1 MYRPWWFP
9 ERNPKQQKIRDSM
22 LSIVYK
28 EFERYNYQHIRTP
41 AVEPVE
47 ILKKGGDIIDQ
58 QVYGLYGLA
67 QWSEDT
73 KDYAL
78 HFDLTVPLARYV
90 LDHTQ
95 DIVFPFSRYQAQ
107 PVRRWESHKRGRYKE
122 FWQCDIDT
130 IRRSETNVW
139 QRYDAQSII
148 VMESAMKAVCK
159 EFDLNIHFIAKV
171 SHLALTKLFLNS
183 LDISWDLQVSVLKLL
198 DNYFKQPHE
207 IFSNKLIELIWQEKA
222 VYILAII
229 ETKDYTKLSHLEL
242 YPELEYIIHAL
253 ESAWVVFEYDICIVR
268 GQNYYS
274 GMVVEWM
281 DRNDMAMGSLAAW
294 WRYDNLTNFI
304 DSKQSF
310 SGVGTSLGRFTALVM
325 EKVNSIQSQESYLFI
340 NFDNIS
346 DNLKLAR
353 SDYFSSQTVEF
364 YPVNAKLG
372 KQFEYADKKGI
383 RFAVL
388 FWESEKNS
396 WNFIIKDLIT
406 WQQETKTLSLL

>member
-9 ERNPKQQKIRDSM
+9 ERNPKQQKIRDRM
-22 LSIVYK
+22 LAIVFK

-67 QWSEDT
+67 QWPEDT

-107 PVRRWESHKRGRYKE
+107 PVWRWESHKRGRYKE
-122 FWQCDIDT
+122 FRQCDIDT

-139 QRYDAQSII
+139 QWYDAQSII
-148 VMESAMKAVCK
+148 VMESAMKAVCSN
-159 EFDLNIHFIAKV
+159 FNLQIDFIAKV
-171 SHLALTKLFLNS
+171 SHLALTKSFLSS
-183 LDISWDLQVSVLKLL
+183 LWIEWDLQVSALKLL
-198 DNYFKQPHE
+198 DNYFKQPHDV
-207 IFSNKLIELIWQEKA
+207 FATKLIDLVWQEKA
-222 VYILAII
+222 NQIIAII
-229 ETKDYTKLSHLEL
+229 VSKDYTKLAHLEL
-242 YPELEYIIHAL
+242 YPELEYIMKTL
-253 ESAWVVFEYDICIVR
+253 ESAWIAFEYDICIVR

-304 DSKQSF
+304 DPKQSF
-310 SGVGTSLGRFTALVM
+310 SGVGTSLWRFTSLVM
-325 EKVNSIQSQESYLFI
+325 EKVNSTDIQDSYLFI

-353 SDYFSSQTVEF
+353 SDYFLSKTVEF

-372 KQFEYADKKGI
+372 KQFEYADKKAMKY
-383 RFAVL
+383 AVL
-388 FWESEKNS
+388 FWESEKN
-396 WNFIIKDLIT
+396 WWYFIVKDLVT
-406 WQQETKTLSLL
+406 WEQISETVIIS